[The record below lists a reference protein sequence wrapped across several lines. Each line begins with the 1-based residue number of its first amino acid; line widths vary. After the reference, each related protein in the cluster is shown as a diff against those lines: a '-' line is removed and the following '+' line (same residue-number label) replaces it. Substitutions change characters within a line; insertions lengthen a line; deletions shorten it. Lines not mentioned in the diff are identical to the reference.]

1 MNIMRL
7 SEIKF
12 SLLLIFILQVNILNA
27 RDYIVNSAK
36 EIDELNLVAGDK
48 VLLKKGVW
56 KNQTLIFKGK
66 GTLDKPIVFK
76 AEKEGETIVSGNST
90 LVIDGE
96 FLIVQGLVFRDGEA
110 FKKNVIAFSEQSKNC
125 RLTNTSITKYD
136 NSDKKMRN
144 SWIVLYGEKNRVDH
158 CYVKGKTSLGTTVGV
173 YVSNKPNYHRID
185 HNYFDGRPPY
195 GGNGGEIIRAGVDQT
210 SLLDS
215 YTTIEN
221 NIFDNC
227 DGEIEVV
234 SNKSTHNTIRNN
246 LFFECS
252 GMLTLRHGNYANV
265 YDNLF
270 IGNKKKDSGGVRII
284 GENHKVYNNYF
295 HGLTGR
301 GLSAAITF
309 MNAWENPPLWGY
321 WQVKNAEVYNNT
333 LIDCEEPFVIGS
345 GKNEKTFLPLLNTN
359 VFKNYISGTASVV
372 VWEEATAK
380 TPQNVRFNDNLL
392 QGNTKEPGFTAVA
405 TKNRINKY
413 DLIYPKEANSQVGFP
428 PLTKEQV
435 QLLEGKDI
443 GPAWQKLNKK
453 FKIKN
458 QKL

>member
-1 MNIMRL
+1 MKPTD
-7 SEIKF
+7 IKF
-12 SLLLIFILQVNILNA
+12 LLAFLLFLLNVSA
-27 RDYIVNSAK
+27 LYATEYTVSSAK
-36 EIDELNLVAGDK
+36 EIDGLNLVAGDK
-48 VLLKKGVW
+48 VLLKKGIW
-56 KNQTLIFKGK
+56 NNQSLVFKGK
-66 GTLDKPIVFK
+66 GTADKSIVFK
-76 AEKEGETIVSGNST
+76 AERAGETVISGNST

-96 FLIVQGLVFRDGEA
+96 FLIADGLVFRDGEA
-110 FKKNVIAFSEQSKNC
+110 FKKNVITFSEQSKNC

-136 NSDKKMRN
+136 NTSKKMRN
-144 SWIVLYGEKNRVDH
+144 SWIVLYGERNRVDH

-221 NIFDNC
+221 NVFDNC

-234 SNKSTHNTIRNN
+234 SNKSTHNTIKNN

-265 YDNLF
+265 YGNLF
-270 IGNKKKDSGGVRII
+270 IGNKKKNSGGVRII

-295 HGLTGR
+295 HGLAGK

-309 MNAWENPPLWGY
+309 MNGWENPPLWGY

-359 VFKNYISGTASVV
+359 VFKNYINGTAPVV
-372 VWEEATAK
+372 VWAETAAK
-380 TPQNVRFNDNLL
+380 TPQNVRFKDNVLH
-392 QGNTKEPGFTAVA
+392 GNTTEQGFAA
-405 TKNRINKY
+405 TSAKYQKNKY
-413 DLIYPKEANSQVGFP
+413 GLIYPDKTNSQIGFP
-428 PLTKEQV
+428 LLTKEQI

-443 GPAWQKLNKK
+443 GPSWRKMDKT
-453 FKIKN
+453 FKIN
-458 QKL
+458 N